1 MGEVN
6 QLLLRGYVHTITIIH
21 IFSSLDTLHLTE
33 PKMTRRIMFLDAK
46 SYIYHKM
53 SRVHKNYKRYVYDL
67 GFCCV
72 NK

>member
-1 MGEVN
+1 
-6 QLLLRGYVHTITIIH
+6 
-21 IFSSLDTLHLTE
+21 
-33 PKMTRRIMFLDAK
+33 MFLDAK